1 MKLAGNLLDSETCL
15 ARNADHEIQN
25 SKIQA
30 ADA

>member
-1 MKLAGNLLDSETCL
+1 LLDSETFL